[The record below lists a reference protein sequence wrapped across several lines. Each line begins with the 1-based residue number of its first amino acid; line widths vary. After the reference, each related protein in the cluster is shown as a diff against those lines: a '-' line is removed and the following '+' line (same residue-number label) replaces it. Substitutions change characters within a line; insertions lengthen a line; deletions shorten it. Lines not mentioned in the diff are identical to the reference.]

1 MLLNAKII
9 KFIKI
14 IDFYLIG
21 NQMGEKEFILIK
33 KSSMYSSEYYTA
45 FYAFCLKKDLLFI

>member
-14 IDFYLIG
+14 IDFYLIV
-21 NQMGEKEFILIK
+21 NQMGENEFILIK
-33 KSSMYSSEYYTA
+33 KSSIYSSEYNTA
-45 FYAFCLKKDLLFI
+45 FYTFCLKKDFLFI